1 MVAYIIIQT
10 VSAKYKCHAYSMKA
24 GRVYFNSR
32 AVNLANVVTIT
43 GKEEETLYSNPELTV
58 KPVVKSTMHHVS
70 TLKGADKCKAT
81 KVVKPKSKVSAG
93 VIEI

>member
-32 AVNLANVVTIT
+32 AVNLSNVVSIT
-43 GKEEETLYSNPELTV
+43 GKEGETLYSNPDVVV
-58 KPVVKSTMHHVS
+58 KPVVKSSMHHVS
-70 TLKGADKCKAT
+70 TLRGAVKCKAT
-81 KVVKPKSKVSAG
+81 VKPKKSTG